1 MLPEAIVIALIA
13 FAAATKIVAAAH
25 FMVPARPA
33 GLKTQEEIL
42 KEPF

>member
-13 FAAATKIVAAAH
+13 FAAATKIVAAH
-25 FMVPARPA
+25 WLVPARRS
-33 GLKTQEEIL
+33 GLATQEEIL